1 MPTLYDVA
9 HFCSWNGYTED
20 TRNYLGVDKAAW
32 TNKEFWFPFGANL
45 GYGPKKKTRI
55 QRICEEMVSGY
66 DGKNYYHHCMMRSY
80 DPVARIQQ
88 LLADRAKPDIKDT
101 DGWSAL
107 MVCCRNGW
115 PDHDK
120 ILKILLDAGADMNQS
135 TSTYG
140 FTPLLLAANN
150 GNHLIVRELI
160 RRGADLNLPSK
171 SGETPIICASE
182 NGHLDIVK
190 ELVAGGAIVSE
201 LVFEAAIKG
210 GQVAVLKYLIGIGGI
225 GEIPPNAVL
234 TAVENNKGNI
244 IKTLAK
250 SGVNMNEGFPVH
262 RAIRLDAHDS
272 LIALCAGGANLNNL
286 DDDNTSPLTLAI
298 QLGKNTAIK
307 VLGEYKVN
315 LNIIQDDMSYLHH
328 AIILYHAIDEDKNK
342 RRACILEI
350 IEAGPDFKLV
360 NHWGNTAAEDADAK
374 GMSDIVTLIKRAEL
388 KQRALKA
395 KSKR

>member
-55 QRICEEMVSGY
+55 QRICEEMGDGY
-66 DGKNYYHHCMMRSY
+66 DGKNYYRHCMMRSY

-88 LLADRAKPDIKDT
+88 LLADGAKPDIKDA
-101 DGWSAL
+101 DGWSGL
-107 MVCCRNGW
+107 LVCCRNGW
-115 PDHDK
+115 PDHHK
-120 ILKILLDAGADMNQS
+120 IVKILLDAGADLNQMS
-135 TSTYG
+135 LTYG
-140 FTPLLLAANN
+140 FSPLILAANN
-150 GNHLIVRELI
+150 GHQLIVREFI

-190 ELVAGGAIVSE
+190 ELVAGGAIVGE
-201 LVFEAAIKG
+201 LAFEAAIKG
-210 GQVAVLKYLIGIGGI
+210 GQVAVLKYLISL

-234 TAVENNKGNI
+234 TAVENDKGNI
-244 IKTLAK
+244 IRTLMKA
-250 SGVNMNEGFPVH
+250 GAEMNGFPVH

-307 VLGEYKVN
+307 VLSEYKVN

-350 IEAGPDFKLV
+350 IDAGPDFKLV
-360 NHWGNTAAEDADAK
+360 NDWGNTPAEDANDK

-388 KQRALKA
+388 KQRSLKA